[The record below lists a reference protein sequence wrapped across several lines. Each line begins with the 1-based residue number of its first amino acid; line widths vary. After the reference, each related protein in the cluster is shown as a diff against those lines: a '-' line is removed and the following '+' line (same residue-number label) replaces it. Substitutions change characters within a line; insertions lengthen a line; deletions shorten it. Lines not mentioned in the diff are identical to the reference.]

1 MNVGVQTARQ
11 AHKDEIT
18 HTRPPTQWL
27 WHQKCG
33 GMGVHQG
40 ETNDR
45 KDILKHLD
53 SPVED
58 YLKMTWLAEVCGA
71 VQGLAGGVGGWATWG
86 KTKRVAT
93 EGRVGRRT
101 KGVGGGER
109 RSWRT
114 GGGRAS
120 IR

>member
-1 MNVGVQTARQ
+1 VNVGVQTARQ